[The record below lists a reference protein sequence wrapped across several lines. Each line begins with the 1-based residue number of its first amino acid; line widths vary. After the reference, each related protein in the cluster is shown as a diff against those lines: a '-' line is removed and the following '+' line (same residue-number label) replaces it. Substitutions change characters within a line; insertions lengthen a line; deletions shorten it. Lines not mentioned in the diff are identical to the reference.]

1 MNSYVLKVMS
11 LKLTYGLICV
21 VLAPPA
27 AVFRTLQWDTDPSA
41 LQLQADSELG
51 RRMHRLGASK
61 IVQIDFLPKE
71 LVTYTKETQTPSAAH
86 QAEGNEY

>member
-1 MNSYVLKVMS
+1 MS
-11 LKLTYGLICV
+11 LELLYGLICV

-51 RRMHRLGASK
+51 YVFPLDSAPK
-61 IVQIDFLPKE
+61 WYPIPYIVHY
-71 LVTYTKETQTPSAAH
+71 V
-86 QAEGNEY
+86 